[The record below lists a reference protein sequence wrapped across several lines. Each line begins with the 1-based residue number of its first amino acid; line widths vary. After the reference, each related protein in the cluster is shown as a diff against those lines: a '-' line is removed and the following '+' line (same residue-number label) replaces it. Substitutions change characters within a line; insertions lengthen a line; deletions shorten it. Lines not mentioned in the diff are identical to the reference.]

1 MLGFQVHH
9 IFPEAMMEKLEK
21 NFKDAG
27 IQSPINANDYS
38 NRINLFNNKDMANVM
53 KEFHTKNPDG
63 MNVARFFGKEIRSLG
78 LDIDL
83 EQN

>member
-9 IFPEAMMEKLEK
+9 IFPEAMMKDLKK

-38 NRINLFNNKDMANVM
+38 IRINLFNNKDMANVM

>member
-1 MLGFQVHH
+1 
-9 IFPEAMMEKLEK
+9 
-21 NFKDAG
+21 
-27 IQSPINANDYS
+27 
-38 NRINLFNNKDMANVM
+38 MANVM
-53 KEFHTKNPDG
+53 KEFHTKNLDG

>member
-9 IFPEAMMEKLEK
+9 IFPEKMMKDLEPIFEK
-21 NFKDAG
+21 AG
-27 IQSPINANDYS
+27 IKSPIWANNYS
-38 NRINLFNNKDMANVM
+38 NRINLFNNNDMANVM